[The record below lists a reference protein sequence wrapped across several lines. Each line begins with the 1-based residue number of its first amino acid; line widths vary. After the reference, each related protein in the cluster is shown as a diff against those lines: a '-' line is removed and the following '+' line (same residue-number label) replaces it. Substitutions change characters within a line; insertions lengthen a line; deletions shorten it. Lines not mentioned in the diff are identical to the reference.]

1 MAIYCTDWL
10 NTGNVLEK
18 IEVFDYSTSGSY
30 TNPLDTRLFKV
41 PSNGVYFVWRLSG
54 HKIIRVTKMDAATG
68 NKALVSGVLFG
79 G

>member
-10 NTGNVLEK
+10 NTGTILEK
-18 IEVFDYSTSGSY
+18 IEVFDYGFY

-41 PSNGVYFVWRLSG
+41 PANGVYFVWMLTG
-54 HKIIRVTKMDAATG
+54 HKIIRVTKMDGAAG